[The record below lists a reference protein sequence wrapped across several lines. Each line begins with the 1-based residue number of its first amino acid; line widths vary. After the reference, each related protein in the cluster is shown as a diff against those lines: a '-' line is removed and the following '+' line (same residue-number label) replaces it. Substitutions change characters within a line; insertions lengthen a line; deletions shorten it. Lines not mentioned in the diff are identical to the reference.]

1 MDCTKK
7 ETEEFLKAYEPLIT
21 KLSYLYYS
29 GKGAGCQAQKMR
41 EEEKFSRILALSCR
55 VFCTIRQDETKRA
68 INRLFPAGIMVINQT
83 TGGTIMEPQK
93 QFVTER
99 EFKEEVFAMLK
110 ACFEAEVA
118 LDEATGRMTVA
129 LESGDKFAVTVE
141 KLR

>member
-1 MDCTKK
+1 M
-7 ETEEFLKAYEPLIT
+7 
-21 KLSYLYYS
+21 
-29 GKGAGCQAQKMR
+29 
-41 EEEKFSRILALSCR
+41 
-55 VFCTIRQDETKRA
+55 
-68 INRLFPAGIMVINQT
+68 
-83 TGGTIMEPQK
+83 MEPQK

-118 LDEATGRMTVA
+118 LDEAASRMTVV